1 MNQFQLRPDNDGNFS
16 GFHIVD
22 NKAKDTKT
30 GFVEASVFFQDEDL
44 GSLCQFSFIR
54 SSLMTKDSAED
65 MISCLREAYK
75 LRFGTYPQNRK
86 PKLEKKK
93 KD

>member
-1 MNQFQLRPDNDGNFS
+1 MNQFDLRPYNDGNFT
-16 GFHIVD
+16 GFHVVD

-30 GFVEASVFFQDEDL
+30 GFVEASIFFQDEDL

-65 MISCLREAYK
+65 MIACLREAFK
-75 LRFGTYPQNRK
+75 RRFGHYPATRK
-86 PKLEKKK
+86 PKLEKKVK
-93 KD
+93 E